1 MKEII
6 AQLNKIFENKV
17 RLGIMSALIVN
28 EKIDFKELKSL
39 LDITDGNLSSNAS
52 VLEKEKYIKIKK
64 KFVGKK
70 TSTIYSATESGKLA
84 FKEHLSALEKII
96 KNIPMK

>member
-6 AQLNKIFENKV
+6 AQINKIFENKV
-17 RLGIMSALIVN
+17 RLGIMSALMVN
-28 EKIDFKELKSL
+28 DKIDFKELKSL

-64 KFVGKK
+64 KFIGKK
-70 TSTIYSATESGKLA
+70 TSTIYSATVSGEKA
-84 FKEHLSALEKII
+84 FREHLSALEKII
-96 KNIPMK
+96 RNIS

>member
-6 AQLNKIFENKV
+6 AQINKIFENKV
-17 RLGIMSALIVN
+17 RLGIMSALMVN
-28 EKIDFKELKSL
+28 ERIDFKELKLL

-64 KFVGKK
+64 KFIGKK
-70 TSTIYSATESGKLA
+70 TSTIYSATDSGKKA
-84 FKEHLSALEKII
+84 FRIHLSALEMII
-96 KNIPMK
+96 RNTLIK